1 MYHMSIMSPRQKEPL
16 TYEHALLGF
25 LVETPQ
31 HAYAVHQQMINTPL
45 GHVWH
50 IKQSALYA
58 MITRLHDDA
67 YITVTADNT
76 DSRGKRYLAITT
88 AGHHV
93 FASWCRTPVA
103 HPRDIRIEFLAKLYF
118 TLRCYPDSAA
128 SLLHQQHRLCHE
140 WLNQLDDQ
148 PRHDQYQQMVHA
160 YRRGQI
166 DAAIRWTFECQQLLA
181 E

>member
-1 MYHMSIMSPRQKEPL
+1 MSPRQKEPL

-31 HAYAVHQQMINTPL
+31 HAYAVHQQMIHSPL
-45 GHVWH
+45 GQVWH

-67 YITVTADNT
+67 YLTVTADI
-76 DSRGKRYLAITT
+76 DDARGKRYLTITT
-88 AGHHV
+88 AGQRV
-93 FASWCRTPVA
+93 FAKWCQTPVS

-118 TLRCYPDSAA
+118 TIRCFPDATA
-128 SLLHQQHRLCHE
+128 HLLSQQHALCQE
-140 WLNQLDDQ
+140 WLNQLDEQ
-148 PRHDQYQQMVHA
+148 PCHDQYQLLVHA

-166 DAAIRWTFECQQLLA
+166 EAAVRWTSECQRLLA